1 MKRRAHQS
9 VHSAVRFRNG
19 AAVTFGLCS
28 VLALSACSSSDNGD
42 EAKPSSPTTSSA
54 AETPTPSSTDPEAAA
69 KDELLAAYQQYL
81 NEVTK
86 SYSQAG
92 TEGTAIKK
100 YATGAALATVQSE
113 TKAMQKAGQ
122 VTTGKPGSTPEV
134 TAINLGRKVPN
145 ATITDCMDVSQW
157 KLVDQKTKNV
167 VELPKERLTK
177 YVDIISVEKWGKQW
191 VVLKETPQ
199 DRKC

>member
-1 MKRRAHQS
+1 ML
-9 VHSAVRFRNG
+9 AV
-19 AAVTFGLCS
+19 
-28 VLALSACSSSDNGD
+28 SACSSSNNND
-42 EAKPSSPTTSSA
+42 ETKPPSGAASSA

-81 NEVTK
+81 DEVTK

-92 TEGTAIKK
+92 TEGTDIKK
-100 YATGAALATVQSE
+100 YATGAALVTVQSE
-113 TKAMQKAGQ
+113 TKAMHKAGQ
-122 VTTGKPGSTPEV
+122 ITTGKPGSTPEV
-134 TAINLGRKVPN
+134 TAINLSRKVPN

-177 YVDIISVEKWGKQW
+177 YVDVISVEKWGKQW

>member
-1 MKRRAHQS
+1 MNSWPR
-9 VHSAVRFRNG
+9 
-19 AAVTFGLCS
+19 
-28 VLALSACSSSDNGD
+28 
-42 EAKPSSPTTSSA
+42 TSS
-54 AETPTPSSTDPEAAA
+54 TSMRSPSRT
-69 KDELLAAYQQYL
+69 
-81 NEVTK
+81 
-86 SYSQAG
+86 SQAYI
-92 TEGTAIKK
+92 EGTDIKK

-134 TAINLGRKVPN
+134 TAINLGHKVPN

-199 DRKC
+199 ERKC